1 MKTDAPEPRLAPLLE
16 AAAAPLSTVSA
27 ALFAGLSAVRGK
39 RVFHPRGDTYEGTVT
54 FHEGALGAPFHGPHG
69 ALVRLSRG
77 AGLPRS
83 LPDLFGLAVKIP
95 EIGQDLL
102 FATSG
107 SGSVT
112 RHTLLPARGFF
123 RLPYSSVLPY
133 ELDGRLVVLGAQAD
147 AALRRDAAAHT
158 DDLAPLVASGKLR
171 FDLTL
176 AGLGSREVEVIGALV
191 VDRVHVGDVS
201 FNPWNSHPR
210 LRPAG
215 GLNRLRRES
224 YRSSQEARPD

>member
-1 MKTDAPEPRLAPLLE
+1 MKTDAPEPRFAPLFE

-27 ALFAGLSAVRGK
+27 ALFAALSAVRRK
-39 RVFHPRGDTYEGTVT
+39 RVFHPRGDTYEGTAT
-54 FHEGALGAPFHGPHG
+54 FRPSTLGEPFDGSHR

-77 AGLPRS
+77 AGLPRV

-95 EIGQDLL
+95 DIGQDLL

-107 SGSVT
+107 RGTVT

-133 ELDGRLVVLGAQAD
+133 ELDGRLVVLGAIAD
-147 AALRRDAAAHT
+147 PALRSEAAAHT
-158 DDLAPLVASGKLR
+158 DELAPYVASGRLR

-176 AGLGSREVEVIGALV
+176 AGVGAREPEVVGVLV
-191 VDRVHVGDVS
+191 VDRVHDGDVS
-201 FNPWNSHPR
+201 FNPWSSHPR

-224 YRSSQEARPD
+224 YESSQEARPN